1 MAKKAPKPTHYRPK
15 HPRYP
20 MNLKAR
26 AAPNAIAVRA
36 FLDLEWIRSHQ
47 IAAQIVAAVSQ
58 GATANGGKTISTAAM
73 DKWRNLLQPHV
84 YAVLISGGNW
94 VGGAANVL
102 TAARGMG
109 DIAATLTSNSTEIK
123 ENQLKAAFRAAKFN
137 TVCMTG
143 GVGGG
148 SWCSFD
154 WL

>member
-1 MAKKAPKPTHYRPK
+1 M
-15 HPRYP
+15 
-20 MNLKAR
+20 
-26 AAPNAIAVRA
+26 
-36 FLDLEWIRSHQ
+36 
-47 IAAQIVAAVSQ
+47 SQ